1 METSMLNAPAA
12 RLFTTGALRRTV
24 IEYAVDLCGWKRTEL
39 SHRHRT
45 DDNYAQRRPFAVNGP
60 DDVRGLTS
68 RAELLVAGLL
78 EDFPAAA
85 SDFAARFNRILPVLG
100 DNGSEPAELRE
111 QFNRL
116 FGLEDPNADVSGGAF
131 HIEVADDGVLVS
143 ASTES
148 AAQGTDFLGSV
159 SAFLTAS
166 RDNRSAASADEKLA
180 VRLAYTAINDGE
192 QLRLP
197 AKPWGSPGFRDVQT
211 YMSVTDPGE
220 GHLLGTTR
228 ERSYLNG
235 VIVHVEHLERG
246 IEQSREEV
254 EPYRIPIPRII
265 TRVRLHTG
273 FEAPVSSYVG
283 RPMFEGSV
291 RDSMLKTVHTT
302 AAACSALF
310 ADGITECKLAIERM
324 TATEAVEFMGSIV
337 GNVRRNRHRQV
348 LSAAF
353 NLNTPLL
360 DDRSET
366 MRANGGRPLLVEDRF
381 AIGSLGIELAAA
393 AGFDKVTW
401 DGTADTYPSRCVIE
415 QLAFEQAVTLVHR
428 AHEAGLLTYF
438 SAGFRFSHIAD
449 ITWTGTDGVG
459 VGGAQ
464 ILRFMDKKTGH
475 HGPFKP
481 ANITEILRHRDAAAE
496 TALGRGA
503 VALARLD
510 QMCFE
515 KSITVELD
523 AAREELFLAQA
534 LRDEAAV
541 AAVLERIGEVAT
553 APSTDELPVLAS
565 ARRLL
570 EAGHR
575 SLAAAA
581 HTEED
586 WTRELGRLERAL
598 KAGDAD
604 WAAELLA
611 AARNHLVEAAAR
623 IDASIEARR
632 FTSLAREGRAITVK
646 RGNAA

>member
-1 METSMLNAPAA
+1 METNMLNAPAS

-24 IEYAVDLCGWKRTEL
+24 IEYAVDLCGWQRTEL
-39 SHRHRT
+39 SRRHRT
-45 DDNYAQRRPFAVNGP
+45 DDNYAQRRPFTVHGP
-60 DDVRGLTS
+60 DDVRGLTA
-68 RAELLVAGLL
+68 RAEVLVSGLL

-85 SDFAARFNRILPVLG
+85 SGFAERFNRILPVLG
-100 DNGSEPAELRE
+100 DNGSGPAELRE

-116 FGLEDPNADVSGGAF
+116 FGLEDPDAEVSGGAF
-131 HIEVADDGVLVS
+131 RIDVTEEGVRVS
-143 ASTES
+143 A
-148 AAQGTDFLGSV
+148 AHGADFLESV
-159 SAFLTAS
+159 SAFLSAS
-166 RDNRSAASADEKLA
+166 RDSGAAPTADEKLA

-228 ERSYLNG
+228 ERSYLDG

-254 EPYRIPIPRII
+254 EPYRIPIPRVIS
-265 TRVRLHTG
+265 RVRLHTG
-273 FEAPVSSYVG
+273 LDAPVSSYVG

-353 NLNTPLL
+353 NLNTPLV

-366 MRANGGRPLLVEDRF
+366 MRANGGRPLLVQDRF

-438 SAGFRFSHIAD
+438 SAGFRFGHLAD

-481 ANITEILRHRDAAAE
+481 ENIAEILRHRDAAAE
-496 TALGRGA
+496 AVLGRGA

-510 QMCFE
+510 QMFFE

-541 AAVLERIGEVAT
+541 AAVLERIGGVAT
-553 APSTDELPVLAS
+553 APAADELPVLAS

-586 WTRELGRLERAL
+586 WARELGRLERAV

-611 AARNHLVEAAAR
+611 AARTHLVEAAAR
-623 IDASIEARR
+623 IDATVAGR
-632 FTSLAREGRAITVK
+632 FKDVAREGRAIAMK
-646 RGNAA
+646 KGNAA